1 MRIWDMGRKCRNFA
15 IPLTMRMNFVRLGA
29 PSPANPLA

>member
-1 MRIWDMGRKCRNFA
+1 MRIWDMGQKMPQFLY
-15 IPLTMRMNFVRLGA
+15 PLTMRMNFVRLGA